1 MGTFAPFISKIVRMK
16 LDILAFG
23 AHPDDV
29 EISAG
34 GTLAMQQ
41 SLGYKCGIL
50 DLTRGDLGTRGTPEI
65 RDQEARDAAGEL
77 GVEIRENLGF
87 RDGFFKNDEEHQ
99 LAVIRMIR
107 KYQPEIII
115 ANAPTDR
122 HPDHGKGGELVKTA
136 SFLSG
141 LHKIPTE
148 LDGEVQQAYRPRLV
162 LHYIQ
167 FQNLTPDFIVNIG
180 SFIEAKMAAIKA
192 YRSQF
197 YDPDSSEPETV
208 ISGKNFLDS
217 IEYRARDM
225 GRLIGEDFGEGF
237 ISAQDLGVSDLMTLS
252 STR

>member
-1 MGTFAPFISKIVRMK
+1 MK

-34 GTLAMQQ
+34 GTLAHQQ
-41 SLGYKCGIL
+41 SLGYKCGIV

-65 RDQEARDAAGEL
+65 RDQEAQNAAEEL
-77 GVEIRENLGF
+77 NVVVRENLGF
-87 RDGFFKNDEEHQ
+87 RDGFFRNDEEHQ
-99 LAVIRMIR
+99 LAVVKMIR
-107 KYQPEIII
+107 KYRPEIIL

-122 HPDHGKGGELVKTA
+122 HPDHGKGGELVKIA
-136 SFLSG
+136 SFLAG
-141 LHKIPTE
+141 LHKVETE
-148 LDGEVQQAYRPRLV
+148 LDGKPQEAYRPRLV

-167 FQNLTPDFIVNIG
+167 FQNLVPDIILDIG
-180 SFIEAKMAAIKA
+180 SFIKAKMAAIKA

-197 YDPDSSEPETV
+197 YDPNSSEPETV

-225 GRLIGEDFGEGF
+225 GRLIGADYAEGF
-237 ISAQDLGVSDLMTLS
+237 ISAQDIGINDLMTLS

>member
-1 MGTFAPFISKIVRMK
+1 MK

-34 GTLAMQQ
+34 GTLAHQN
-41 SLGYKCGIL
+41 SLGYKCGIV

-65 RDQEARDAAGEL
+65 RDQEAADAAAEL
-77 GVEIRENLGF
+77 KVEVRENLGF
-87 RDGFFKNDEEHQ
+87 RDGFFVNDEDHQ

-107 KYQPEIII
+107 KYKPEIIL
-115 ANAPTDR
+115 ANAPVDR
-122 HPDHGKGGELVKTA
+122 HPDHGKGGELVKVA
-136 SFLSG
+136 SFLAG
-141 LHKIPTE
+141 LQRIETE
-148 LDGEVQQAYRPRLV
+148 LDGEIQQPHRPRLV

-167 FQNLTPDFIVNIG
+167 FQNIIPDIVLDIG
-180 SFIEAKMAAIKA
+180 NHIQSKMNAIKA

-197 YDPDSSEPETV
+197 YDPASKEPETV

-225 GRLIGEDFGEGF
+225 GRLIGTDYAEGF
-237 ISAQDLGVSDLMTLS
+237 VSSQDLGITDLMHLT

>member
-1 MGTFAPFISKIVRMK
+1 MK

-34 GTLAMQQ
+34 GTLALQA
-41 SLGYKCGIL
+41 SLGYRCGIV
-50 DLTRGDLGTRGTPEI
+50 DLTRGDLGTRGTVQI
-65 RDQEARDAAGEL
+65 REQEAAHAAEEL
-77 GVEIRENLGF
+77 NVVVRENLGF
-87 RDGFFKNDEEHQ
+87 RDGFFRDDEAHQ
-99 LAVIRMIR
+99 MEVVKMIR
-107 KYQPEIII
+107 KYQPEIVL
-115 ANAPTDR
+115 ANAPVDR

-136 SFLSG
+136 AFLAG
-141 LHKIPTE
+141 LQKIETE
-148 LDGEVQQAYRPRLV
+148 LDGNKQKAYRPRLV

-167 FQNLTPDFIVNIG
+167 FQNLKPDLVLNIG
-180 SFIEAKMAAIKA
+180 GFIEHKMKAIRA

-197 YDPDSSEPETV
+197 YDPQSKEPETV

-225 GRLIGEDFGEGF
+225 GRLIGCDYGEAF
-237 ISAQDLGVSDLMTLS
+237 ISAQDIGINDLMVLS

>member
-1 MGTFAPFISKIVRMK
+1 MK

-34 GTLAMQQ
+34 GTLALQQ
-41 SLGYKCGIL
+41 SLGYKCGIV

-65 RDQEARDAAGEL
+65 RDQEAQNAAKEL
-77 GVEIRENLGF
+77 KVAVRENLGF
-87 RDGFFKNDEEHQ
+87 RDGFFRNDEEHQ
-99 LAVIRMIR
+99 LKLISIIR
-107 KYQPEIII
+107 KYRPEIIL
-115 ANAPTDR
+115 ANAPVDR

-136 SFLSG
+136 SFLAG
-141 LHKIPTE
+141 LHKVQTE
-148 LDGEVQQAYRPRLV
+148 LEGKQQEAYRPRLV

-167 FQNLTPDFIVNIG
+167 FQNLVPAIILDIG
-180 SFIEAKMAAIKA
+180 NFIEAKMAAIKA

-197 YDPDSSEPETV
+197 YDPTSSEPETV

-225 GRLIGEDFGEGF
+225 GRLIGADYAEGF
-237 ISAQDLGVSDLMTLS
+237 VSAQDLGINDLMTLT

>member
-1 MGTFAPFISKIVRMK
+1 MK

-29 EISAG
+29 EISVG
-34 GTLAMQQ
+34 GTLALQQ
-41 SLGYKCGIL
+41 SLGYKCGIV
-50 DLTRGDLGTRGTPEI
+50 DLTRGDLGTRGTAEI
-65 RDQEARDAAGEL
+65 RDQEAQDAAKIL
-77 GVEIRENLGF
+77 KVEVRENLAF
-87 RDGFFKNDEEHQ
+87 RDGFFLNDEEHQ

-107 KYQPEIII
+107 KYRPEIIL
-115 ANAPTDR
+115 ANAPVDR

-136 SFLSG
+136 SFLAG
-141 LHKIPTE
+141 LHKIESE
-148 LDGEVQQAYRPRLV
+148 LDGQVQQAYRPRLV

-167 FQNLTPDFIVNIG
+167 FQNLLPDVILDIGNFID
-180 SFIEAKMAAIKA
+180 AKMAAIKA

-225 GRLIGEDFGEGF
+225 GRLIGSNHAEGF
-237 ISAQDLGVSDLMTLS
+237 VSAQDIGISDLMNLS

>member
-1 MGTFAPFISKIVRMK
+1 MK

-34 GTLAMQQ
+34 GTLALQQ
-41 SLGYKCGIL
+41 SLGYKCGVV
-50 DLTRGDLGTRGTPEI
+50 DLTRGELGTRGTPEI
-65 RDQEARDAAGEL
+65 RDREAKNAAREL
-77 GVEIRENLGF
+77 KLEVRENLGF
-87 RDGFFKNDEEHQ
+87 RDGFFLNDEEHQ

-107 KYQPEIII
+107 KYRPEILI
-115 ANAPTDR
+115 ANAPADR
-122 HPDHGKGGELVKTA
+122 HPDHGKAGELVKTS
-136 SFLSG
+136 SFLAG
-141 LHKIPTE
+141 LHKIHTE
-148 LDGEVQQAYRPRLV
+148 MEGSPQKAYRPRLV

-167 FQNLTPDFIVNIG
+167 FQNLVPDVILDIGNFIN
-180 SFIEAKMAAIKA
+180 AKMASIKA

-197 YDPDSSEPETV
+197 YDPNSDEPETV

-225 GRLIGEDFGEGF
+225 GRLIGVDYAEGF
-237 ISAQDLGVSDLMTLS
+237 ISAQDLGITDLMTLT

>member
-1 MGTFAPFISKIVRMK
+1 MK

-34 GTLAMQQ
+34 GTLALQQ
-41 SLGYKCGIL
+41 SLGYKCGIV
-50 DLTRGDLGTRGTPEI
+50 DLTRGDLGTRGTPDI
-65 RDQEARDAAGEL
+65 RDQEAQDAAAVL
-77 GVEIRENLGF
+77 KVEVRENLAF
-87 RDGFFKNDEEHQ
+87 RDGFFLNDEEHQ

-107 KYQPEIII
+107 KYRPEIIL
-115 ANAPTDR
+115 ANAPVDR

-136 SFLSG
+136 SFLAG
-141 LHKIPTE
+141 LHKIESTI
-148 LDGEVQQAYRPRLV
+148 DGEIQQAYRPRLV

-167 FQNLTPDFIVNIG
+167 FQNLVPDVILDIG
-180 SFIEAKMAAIKA
+180 DFIEAKMAAIRA

-225 GRLIGEDFGEGF
+225 GRLIGTNYAEGF
-237 ISAQDLGVSDLMTLS
+237 LSAQDLGISDLMSLT

>member
-1 MGTFAPFISKIVRMK
+1 MK

-41 SLGYKCGIL
+41 SLGYKCGIV

-65 RDQEARDAAGEL
+65 RDQEAMDAAREL
-77 GVEIRENLGF
+77 GIRVRENLGF
-87 RDGFFKNDEEHQ
+87 RDGFYRNDEEHQ
-99 LAVIRMIR
+99 IEVIRMIR
-107 KYQPEIII
+107 KYRPEIIL
-115 ANAPTDR
+115 ANAPVDR

-141 LHKIPTE
+141 LHKIETVNN
-148 LDGEVQQAYRPRLV
+148 GEAQEAYRPRLV

-167 FQNLTPDFIVNIG
+167 FQNLTPDIILDIGDFIK
-180 SFIEAKMAAIKA
+180 AKMAAIRA

-197 YDPDSSEPETV
+197 YDPNSSEPDTV

-225 GRLIGEDFGEGF
+225 GRLIGTDYAEGF
-237 ISAQDLGVSDLMTLS
+237 ISPQDLGISDLMTLH